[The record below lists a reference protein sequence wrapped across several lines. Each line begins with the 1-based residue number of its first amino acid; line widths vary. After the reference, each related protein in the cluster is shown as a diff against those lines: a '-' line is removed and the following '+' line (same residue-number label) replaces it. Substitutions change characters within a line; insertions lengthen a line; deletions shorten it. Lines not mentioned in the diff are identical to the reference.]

1 MSRLQSVDTLMY
13 QAASY
18 NHPKQWIELVELLY
32 LNKQI
37 DCNSSNR
44 KYSIEGEKS
53 VRCRPAGTQFLCR
66 CKVTTNKGM
75 GS

>member
-1 MSRLQSVDTLMY
+1 MSRLQSVDTVMY

-18 NHPKQWIELVELLY
+18 NHPKQWIELVDLLY

-44 KYSIEGEKS
+44 KYSIEGEEIS
-53 VRCRPAGTQFLCR
+53 ML
-66 CKVTTNKGM
+66 
-75 GS
+75 

>member
-1 MSRLQSVDTLMY
+1 MY

-44 KYSIEGEKS
+44 KYSIEGENQYAVGQQEHNFYVAAK
-53 VRCRPAGTQFLCR
+53 
-66 CKVTTNKGM
+66 
-75 GS
+75 

>member
-1 MSRLQSVDTLMY
+1 MY

-44 KYSIEGEKS
+44 KYSIEGEEIS
-53 VRCRPAGTQFLCR
+53 IL
-66 CKVTTNKGM
+66 
-75 GS
+75 